1 MSNKL
6 KKKQKPLFHKPQTT
20 GELRKIPESTPMKLL
35 SYLSLAVLAMLIA
48 FIVYAIVKRG
58 GDFIALSD
66 TFALK
71 AGVLFVLL
79 GLVAC
84 IIAAGF
90 LLAVR
95 LIPIEM
101 WRLPAGVKDATIRTE
116 GKYLKIA
123 TLLIELETT
132 LVIGYVTISLY
143 HDQIPGELPLIL
155 WVLAVAATIIFFGRY
170 VLIQAGN
177 IQKSK

>member
-1 MSNKL
+1 MSKL
-6 KKKQKPLFHKPQTT
+6 KKKKKPLFHKPQTT
-20 GELRKIPESTPMKLL
+20 GELRKIPASTPVKLL
-35 SYLSLAVLAMLIA
+35 SYLSLALLVLLIV
-48 FIVYAIVKRG
+48 FIIYAIAKRG
-58 GDFIALSD
+58 GEFIALSD

-71 AGVLFVLL
+71 AAVLFVLL

-84 IIAAGF
+84 LIAVGF
-90 LLAVR
+90 RLAVR

-101 WRLPAGVKDATIRTE
+101 WRLPAGVKDATIKTE

-132 LVIGYVTISLY
+132 LAIGYVTISLY
-143 HDQIPGELPLIL
+143 QDQIPGEFPLVL

-170 VLIQAGN
+170 VLIQAGS
-177 IQKSK
+177 IRKSKG

>member
-1 MSNKL
+1 MSKL
-6 KKKQKPLFHKPQTT
+6 KKKKKPVFHKPQTT
-20 GELRKIPESTPMKLL
+20 GELRKVPMSAPMRLL
-35 SYLSLAVLAMLIA
+35 SYVSLVVLVVLIV

-66 TFALK
+66 TFAVK
-71 AGVLFVLL
+71 GVALFVIL

-84 IIAAGF
+84 LIALGF
-90 LLAVR
+90 RLSVR
-95 LIPIEM
+95 FIPIEM

-132 LVIGYVTISLY
+132 LAIGYVAVTLFQ
-143 HDQIPGELPLIL
+143 DQIPGSLPLLI
-155 WVLAVAATIIFFGRY
+155 WVIAVAATIIFFGRY
-170 VLIQAGN
+170 VLVEAGRG
-177 IQKSK
+177 

>member
-1 MSNKL
+1 MSKL
-6 KKKQKPLFHKPQTT
+6 KKKKKPLFHKPQTT
-20 GELRKIPESTPMKLL
+20 GELRRIPASTPVKIL
-35 SYLSLAVLAMLIA
+35 SYGALACLAALIV
-48 FIVYAIVKRG
+48 FIIAAIVKRG
-58 GDFIALSD
+58 GDFIMLSD

-84 IIAAGF
+84 LIALGF
-90 LLAVR
+90 RLAVR

-116 GKYLKIA
+116 GRYLKIA

-132 LVIGYVTISLY
+132 LAIGYVTISLY
-143 HDQIPGELPLIL
+143 RDTIPSELPLVI
-155 WVLAVAATIIFFGRY
+155 WIAAVAATIVFFGRY
-170 VLIQAGN
+170 VLVQAGN
-177 IQKSK
+177 IR